1 MVTRST
7 FRFGSGTHMTE
18 ESIVSVLKPAMKI
31 AQVPQWPSARW
42 VGGLDLPAKLAPSI
56 ELLDSSGYC
65 RARLLVRHR
74 GRPVTFVDVDVV
86 DHMVDGVR
94 LGEMV
99 SQWNLG
105 HPSDIATLSADDLPF
120 ITVVMCTRNR
130 AASLEDALASVLA
143 CDYPRFEVIVVD
155 NASTDDSTVTYVTG
169 LRDPRVRVLTEPVP
183 GLSFARNT
191 GVLAALGDVVAFTDD
206 DVVVDPKWLLWFGRA
221 VRSASAVGC
230 VTGLVPG
237 GELRTPEQYWFDTQ
251 MSWSNNLARQ
261 VFDIARPPVG
271 NKLFPFQVGLYGTG
285 ANFAMP
291 RSVIIDLGGF
301 DEALGVGS
309 PTGAG
314 EDIDMFLR
322 VVAAGQLLVYEPAA
336 IVWHRHR
343 ADMSGLVAQARGYGL
358 GVGAWLTKV
367 ACDRSLAPM
376 ALRRLWSGLVHF
388 HRITSPPHVDD
399 FDVPSKLRR
408 TQIVSHLRG
417 PLVYVRSRRGG
428 RQANPLKACP
438 PLMPSRLPD

>member
-105 HPSDIATLSADDLPF
+105 HPSDIATLSTDDLPF

-130 AASLEDALASVLA
+130 AIALEDALASVLA

-155 NASTDDSTVTYVTG
+155 NASADDSTV
-169 LRDPRVRVLTEPVP
+169 E
-183 GLSFARNT
+183 
-191 GVLAALGDVVAFTDD
+191 
-206 DVVVDPKWLLWFGRA
+206 
-221 VRSASAVGC
+221 
-230 VTGLVPG
+230 
-237 GELRTPEQYWFDTQ
+237 
-251 MSWSNNLARQ
+251 
-261 VFDIARPPVG
+261 I
-271 NKLFPFQVGLYGTG
+271 
-285 ANFAMP
+285 
-291 RSVIIDLGGF
+291 
-301 DEALGVGS
+301 
-309 PTGAG
+309 
-314 EDIDMFLR
+314 
-322 VVAAGQLLVYEPAA
+322 
-336 IVWHRHR
+336 RHR
-343 ADMSGLVAQARGYGL
+343 APRSAGASADRARPWLVLCA
-358 GVGAWLTKV
+358 
-367 ACDRSLAPM
+367 
-376 ALRRLWSGLVHF
+376 
-388 HRITSPPHVDD
+388 
-399 FDVPSKLRR
+399 
-408 TQIVSHLRG
+408 
-417 PLVYVRSRRGG
+417 
-428 RQANPLKACP
+428 
-438 PLMPSRLPD
+438 